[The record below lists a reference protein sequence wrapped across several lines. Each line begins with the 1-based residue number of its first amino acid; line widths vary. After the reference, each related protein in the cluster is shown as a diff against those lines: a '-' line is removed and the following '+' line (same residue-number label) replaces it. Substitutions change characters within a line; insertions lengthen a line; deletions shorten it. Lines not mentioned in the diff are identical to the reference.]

1 MKSVRVKKN
10 LIRIG
15 FVLLL
20 ALTFYLAASILR
32 VKSQHGINQNEGLY
46 WQPRQSIDVAMM
58 GSSHIHCNVNT
69 GLLWE
74 KYGIA
79 AYDYSGAEQPLWMTY
94 YYLRELYKYQT
105 PKVIVL
111 DMYAPARFKED
122 YQYDWIGE
130 NIYGMRFSLN
140 KLEML
145 SVSAE
150 PQKIP
155 QYFPSFAVY
164 HSRYDELEKDDFE
177 SFFWDMEEKE
187 AFKGYTPYW
196 NKKPQ
201 QRPAVSESRSDGL
214 TDKSEK
220 YLRKIISY
228 AEEKECRLIL
238 IAAPYVMTAED
249 QRTYNRIK
257 EIAEEEGIPF
267 INYNEYYD
275 KMGLDFD
282 TDFNDES
289 HLNYWGSCKFTSY
302 LGEYLKSLS
311 AIPDRRGQKGYESWD
326 DNAEMI
332 REAVE
337 AQAGS

>member
-1 MKSVRVKKN
+1 MMRERLKKN
-10 LIRIG
+10 MTRAG
-15 FVLLL
+15 FILLL
-20 ALTFYLAASILR
+20 ALTFYLIASIFR

-46 WQPRQSIDVAMM
+46 WQPRQSIDVVMM

-74 KYGIA
+74 EYGIA

-122 YQYDWIGE
+122 YQYGWISE

-145 SVSAE
+145 SVSVE
-150 PQKIP
+150 PQKIS

-164 HSRYDELEKDDFE
+164 HSRYDELEKEDFE
-177 SFFWDMEEKE
+177 SFFWDGEKKE

-196 NKKPQ
+196 SKKTQ
-201 QRPAVSESRSDGL
+201 QRPSISENRSDGL
-214 TDKSEK
+214 TEKSEE

-228 AEEKECRLIL
+228 TREKECRLIL
-238 IAAPYVMTAED
+238 IAAPYVITAED
-249 QRTYNRIK
+249 QRTYNRIEK
-257 EIAEEEGIPF
+257 IAAEEGVPF

-275 KMGLDFD
+275 EMGLDFSS
-282 TDFNDES
+282 DFNDES
-289 HLNYWGSCKFTSY
+289 HLNYWGSCKFSSY
-302 LGEYLKSLS
+302 LGEYLKSFS
-311 AIPDRRGQKGYESWD
+311 MIPDRRGQKKYESWD
-326 DNAEMI
+326 DNVEMI
-332 REAVE
+332 RKAVE
-337 AQAGS
+337 AQTCS